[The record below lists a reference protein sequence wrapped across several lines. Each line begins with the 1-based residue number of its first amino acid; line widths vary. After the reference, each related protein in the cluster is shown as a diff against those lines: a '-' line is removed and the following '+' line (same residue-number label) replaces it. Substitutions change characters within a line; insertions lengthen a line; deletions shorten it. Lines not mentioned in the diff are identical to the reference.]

1 MQSMDRGQADRM
13 RLVCRVQVAYEDL
26 RAVQQDDSHSRKA
39 RLAAAAA
46 KRKFA
51 LLNRALA
58 MMALEAA
65 S

>member
-1 MQSMDRGQADRM
+1 MQNMDVGHFDRM
-13 RLVCRVQVAYEDL
+13 RLVCRVQVAYEDF
-26 RAVQQDDSHSRKA
+26 RTTMQDHSHSRRA

-46 KRKFA
+46 KRKFS

-58 MMALEAA
+58 MMALETA